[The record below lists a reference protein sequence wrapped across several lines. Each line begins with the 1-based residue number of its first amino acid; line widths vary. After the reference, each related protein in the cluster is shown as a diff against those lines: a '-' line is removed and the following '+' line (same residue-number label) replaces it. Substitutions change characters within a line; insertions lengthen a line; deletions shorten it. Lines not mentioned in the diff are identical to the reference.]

1 MQINKYIA
9 QFLQIT
15 IMSVA
20 LALSVDASA
29 QELNQGSVAPP
40 AGKGWQS
47 LDAPATAQPPISAT
61 QSSPLDSQLAPN
73 RKIGPPV
80 ILPDAPTQ
88 QVDQPAAKPYVSP
101 YGAAPS
107 PVSVTV
113 TDQSAS
119 GGIPTFVLHQGD
131 HIQAKLDAWLK
142 PQGWHLDWSATAGT
156 PGRLRDLVSD
166 EDYNLHPSSVGD
178 LLQTLLAGYGFA
190 ADIDSSALIRRIV
203 VRNDNNQT
211 E

>member
-15 IMSVA
+15 SMSVA
-20 LALSVDASA
+20 IALSVDASA
-29 QELNQGSVAPP
+29 AELNQGSVAPP

-47 LDAPATAQPPISAT
+47 LDAPAMAQPPISAA
-61 QSSPLDSQLAPN
+61 QSSALDSQIAAD

-80 ILPDAPTQ
+80 ILPNAPSRP
-88 QVDQPAAKPYVSP
+88 VDQPAATPYVSP
-101 YGAAPS
+101 YGPAPS
-107 PVSVTV
+107 LVSV

-119 GGIPTFVLHQGD
+119 GGIPTFVLRQGD